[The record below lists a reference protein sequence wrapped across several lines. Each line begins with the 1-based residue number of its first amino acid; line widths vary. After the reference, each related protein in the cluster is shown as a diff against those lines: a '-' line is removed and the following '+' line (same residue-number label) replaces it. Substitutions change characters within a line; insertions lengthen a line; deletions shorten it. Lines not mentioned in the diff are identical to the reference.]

1 MLNTV
6 RSVVALYAVGIIPL
20 YAQNNVEGFYTGLGT
35 GLNITSNS
43 NLIKTYGADQKTEGI
58 QNMGNP
64 LGYSLP
70 ILVDAGYRFN
80 LYLSAELSY
89 SYSGNQQYVGPVGVA
104 GNSDVFWG
112 SQNMFGLSAMGY
124 LPLTTDLYLKGRLGL
139 AYAMA
144 TMTTYVGD
152 PGTKMVTSELG
163 VGLQYFMTKYLSLDF
178 DYINYGALILMQLHY
193 NPPIGGA
200 PDLGTIDTINNNQF
214 FVSLTVH
221 Y

>member
-1 MLNTV
+1 ML
-6 RSVVALYAVGIIPL
+6 RVVCSIVVLYVVGIMPL

-43 NLIKTYGADQKTEGI
+43 NLIKTYGVDKDIEGI
-58 QNMGNP
+58 RGVGNP

-80 LYLSAELSY
+80 PYLSVEFNY
-89 SYSGNQQYVGPVGVA
+89 SYSGNQQYVGPVGA
-104 GNSDVFWG
+104 TGNNDIFWG
-112 SQNMFGLSAMGY
+112 SQNMLGLSAVGY
-124 LPLTTDLYLKGRLGL
+124 LPLTTDLYLKGRLGV

-144 TMTTYVGD
+144 TMTTYIGD

-178 DYINYGALILMQLHY
+178 DYINYGALIPMQLQY
-193 NPPIGGA
+193 SPPAGGA
-200 PDLGTIDTINNNQF
+200 PNLGAIDTINNNQF